1 MKNKNTHNS
10 LTVNSA
16 IFMYEKLLKS
26 GKIKY
31 DGAAH
36 KRLLM
41 LYDYKWRK
49 KEFRSDDG
57 SI

>member
-1 MKNKNTHNS
+1 MKNNNTNNF
-10 LTVNSA
+10 LTINSA

-26 GKIKY
+26 GKIQY
-31 DGAAH
+31 NGAAH
-36 KRLLM
+36 KRLLI